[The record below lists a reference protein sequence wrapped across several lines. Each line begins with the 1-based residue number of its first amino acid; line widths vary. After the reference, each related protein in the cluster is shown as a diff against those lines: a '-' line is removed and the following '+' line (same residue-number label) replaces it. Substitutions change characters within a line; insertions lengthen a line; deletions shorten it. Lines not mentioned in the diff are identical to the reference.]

1 MLKISRIPSELEE
14 FLESFKD
21 MLTKPQY
28 KHFTRYLLGLITARK
43 KNVEGI
49 SSNVLQA
56 PNRSNLTRFLIESVW
71 DAEKAFKLALTR
83 TYRRIDFKFGEIVY
97 LIIDDTGTE
106 KTGKHIQGTG
116 VFKNHNGDHPFYF
129 GHNIVKAIMVYRG
142 ISLPVGI
149 RIYFKEEYCQKE
161 GMPFKTKNQL
171 AAELIGEFSPPPGM
185 KVVVLF
191 DSWFLCPIVANA
203 IRTKRWRYVSQLKS
217 NRIIYLGAK
226 KYNVSEFAD
235 IVREKFSLCD
245 YRPRGKKD
253 QPITV
258 YQRVVRLN
266 KLGRVNLVLSRDGK
280 DDVKYL
286 VTDLVSAP
294 ARLVVKRYDL
304 RWNIECYF
312 RDIKQHL
319 GLGEYQ
325 MRSLHG
331 IVRHL
336 YIVMIAYILLVHVKS
351 FLHRSLKTIGD
362 ACRFVISLT
371 MRDLINWVI
380 NQCKTK
386 TGLLSVH
393 TKLGLA

>member
-1 MLKISRIPSELEE
+1 MKISRIPSELEE
-14 FLESFKD
+14 FLESFKN

-49 SSNVLQA
+49 SSNLLQA
-56 PNRSNLTRFLIESVW
+56 PNRSNMTRFLIESAW
-71 DAEKAFKLALTR
+71 DVEDAFKLALTR
-83 TYRRIDFKFGEIVY
+83 TYRRIDFKFGEIAY

-116 VFKNHNGDHPFYF
+116 VFKNHNGDHPYYF
-129 GHNIVKAIMVYRG
+129 GHNIVKAIMVYKG
-142 ISLPVGI
+142 ISLPAGI
-149 RIYFKEEYCQKE
+149 RIYFKQEYCQRE
-161 GMPFKTKNQL
+161 GIPFKTKNQL
-171 AAELIGEFSPPPGM
+171 AAELIEEFSPPRGM

-191 DSWFLCPIVANA
+191 DSWFLCPTVANA
-203 IRTKRWRYVSQLKS
+203 IRARRWRYVSQLKS
-217 NRIIYLGAK
+217 NRSLYLGTR
-226 KYNVSEFAD
+226 KYKASEFAD
-235 IVREKFSLCD
+235 LLKGKFSLID
-245 YRPRGKKD
+245 YSPRGKD
-253 QPITV
+253 RPISV

-280 DDVKYL
+280 ASLKYL
-286 VTDLVSAP
+286 VTDLISTP
-294 ARLVVKRYDL
+294 AEAVVKRYDL

-312 RDIKQHL
+312 RDVKQHL

-351 FLHRSLKTIGD
+351 FLDRSLKTIGD

-371 MRDLINWVI
+371 VRDLINWVI

-393 TKLGLA
+393 TKLGFA